1 MILFSK
7 INRFL
12 SSTTHGS
19 IRTDL
24 IKKMN
29 YNYKTRFKFYLFLYP
44 LLILTR
50 IPFKRR
56 VYCPI
61 ENGDE
66 VTIITLTYLGVN
78 WDPWVELF
86 IKQIVFVIR
95 SFAAFWT
102 FKTIVLYLI
111 DKYLD
116 LQSTKTDTFPLTWL
130 FVYFLCINIIDIIN
144 TFKILSIPFYS
155 FIVCIKGIVQSFV
168 Y

>member
-66 VTIITLTYLGVN
+66 VTIITLRSSTIPISALIGIHESSYLLN
-78 WDPWVELF
+78 KLF
-86 IKQIVFVIR
+86 LLFE
-95 SFAAFWT
+95 
-102 FKTIVLYLI
+102 VLRHFERLRQLYYI
-111 DKYLD
+111 
-116 LQSTKTDTFPLTWL
+116 
-130 FVYFLCINIIDIIN
+130 
-144 TFKILSIPFYS
+144 
-155 FIVCIKGIVQSFV
+155 
-168 Y
+168 